1 MTSFIVYTKI
11 LKLPRIMNPEEKEII
26 YQTSNSYST
35 LNNLTASTKNVWFAC
50 HGMGYLSRYF
60 LRYFKQLDPD
70 ENYIIAPQA
79 PSKYYI
85 QPKMHVG
92 ANWLTR
98 DNTQVGMLN
107 ILNYFD
113 AIFEAEQ
120 IPDNINLIVFGYSQG
135 VSVSMRYLASRQIQ
149 CSQLV
154 MHSGG
159 IPKELKPEDFDYL
172 DSNTTVKLI
181 FGTEDE
187 FLNEARI
194 AEEKKRAQDLFGKR
208 LKILP
213 FEGKHVVNVDYIND
227 LV

>member
-1 MTSFIVYTKI
+1 
-11 LKLPRIMNPEEKEII
+11 MNSEEKEIL
-26 YQTSNSYST
+26 YQTGNSYST
-35 LNNLTASTKNVWFAC
+35 LNSLTETTKTVWFVC

-60 LRYFKQLDPD
+60 LRYFKGLNPED
-70 ENYIIAPQA
+70 NYIIAPQA

-98 DNTQVGMLN
+98 DNTVAGMQN
-107 ILNYFD
+107 ILNYFE
-113 AIFEAEQ
+113 AIFEVEQ
-120 IPDNINLIVFGYSQG
+120 LPDHVKLIVFGYSQG
-135 VSVSMRYLASRQIQ
+135 VSVAMRYLAYKKLQ

-159 IPKELKPEDFDYL
+159 IPKELKAEDFEYL
-172 DSNTTVKLI
+172 SPHTKVKLI
-181 FGTEDE
+181 YGTDDE
-187 FLNEARI
+187 FLDENRI
-194 AEEKKRAQDLFGKR
+194 ADETARATELFGDR
-208 LKILP
+208 LTIRP

>member
-1 MTSFIVYTKI
+1 
-11 LKLPRIMNPEEKEII
+11 MNSEEKEIT

-35 LNNLTASTKNVWFAC
+35 LNQLTERTKNVWFVC

-60 LRYFKQLDPD
+60 LKYFKELNAE

-98 DNTQVGMLN
+98 DNTEAGTKN
-107 ILNYFD
+107 IMNYFD
-113 AIFEAEQ
+113 AIFEVEK
-120 IPDNINLIVFGYSQG
+120 IPEDVNFIVFGYSQG
-135 VSVSMRYLASRQIQ
+135 VSVTMRYMARRQLQ
-149 CSQLV
+149 CNQLV
-154 MHSGG
+154 LHSGG
-159 IPKELKPEDFDYL
+159 IPKELTAENFAYL
-172 DSNTTVKLI
+172 DEIPAFAGMTVKLI
-181 FGTEDE
+181 YGTEDE
-187 FLNEARI
+187 YLDTARI
-194 AEEKKRAQDLFGKR
+194 EEESARAINLFGDR
-208 LKILP
+208 VTFLP